1 MNEKSLK
8 KNEEREGWS
17 KSAVLVINMSQDFQW
32 EFVIMIIDAV
42 ICDKPEKNRNYKNNL
57 LRAKIILNNR
67 IKTITEFCGLQTD
80 L

>member
-1 MNEKSLK
+1 MNKKSLN
-8 KNEEREGWS
+8 KNEEREAWS

-32 EFVIMIIDAV
+32 EFVIIVIDAV
-42 ICDKPEKNRNYKNNL
+42 IYDKPEKNRNYKNNL
-57 LRAKIILNNR
+57 LRANIILNNR